1 MIPEDGVFIQHDL
14 LEQLDELVWQVSRHE
29 GLDCDRDILWV
40 LGLTESSLD
49 HLVDKLATVA
59 VLNIEDNLPEF
70 WVTTTNKVASLTLE
84 QGVLI
89 ADLEREIDTCR
100 YM

>member
-1 MIPEDGVFIQHDL
+1 MIPEDGVFIQHNL
-14 LEQLDELVWQVSRHE
+14 LEQLDELIWQVSRHE
-29 GLDCDRDILWV
+29 GLDRDRDILWI

-59 VLNIEDNLPEF
+59 VLNIEDNLPEL

-89 ADLEREIDTCR
+89 ADLKRDINRC
-100 YM
+100 M

>member
-14 LEQLDELVWQVSRHE
+14 FEQLDELVWQVSRHE
-29 GLDCDRDILWV
+29 GLDSDGHILRV
-40 LGLTESSLD
+40 LCLTESSLD
-49 HLVDKLATVA
+49 HLVNKLATVA
-59 VLNIEDNLPEF
+59 VLNVEDNLPEL

-89 ADLEREIDTCR
+89 ADLEGDIDRCT
-100 YM
+100 

>member
-1 MIPEDGVFIQHDL
+1 MIPEDGVFIQHNL
-14 LEQLDELVWQVSRHE
+14 LEQLDELIWQVSRHE
-29 GLDCDRDILWV
+29 GLDRDRDILWI

-49 HLVDKLATVA
+49 HLIDKLATVA
-59 VLNIEDNLPEF
+59 VLNIEDNLPEL

-89 ADLEREIDTCR
+89 ADLKRDINRC
-100 YM
+100 M